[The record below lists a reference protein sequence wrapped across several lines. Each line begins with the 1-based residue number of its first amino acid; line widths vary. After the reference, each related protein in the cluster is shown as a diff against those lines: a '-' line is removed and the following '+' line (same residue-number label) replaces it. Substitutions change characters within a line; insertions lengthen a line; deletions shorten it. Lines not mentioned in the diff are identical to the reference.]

1 MNPNAISA
9 EEDGAFIIAVA
20 ILWLIG
26 AAVTTFFVNRHSASD
41 GSKGN
46 WGFALGD
53 TIFGTVLGFPVMIIV
68 WPIVAFWMAYNRD

>member
-26 AAVTTFFVNRHSASD
+26 AAVTTFFFNRHSAND
-41 GSKGN
+41 GSKG
-46 WGFALGD
+46 
-53 TIFGTVLGFPVMIIV
+53 IFRFVLRDAIFVYVLRNPLMLIV